1 MILDVSCEPLRCRS
15 WKRVLWHEK
24 VFLPLSSNIRIPKV
38 GLEGKLAFVLLE
50 LGVSDKGLSA
60 VASYQLA
67 LCFPGWTCLV
77 SGGQESCPEPQK
89 GSGLGVGTSL
99 ATAMSKHRPF
109 PPGFLPPL
117 SYLPSLLVWI

>member
-1 MILDVSCEPLRCRS
+1 MRS

-60 VASYQLA
+60 VASLPVGPLLPQ
-67 LCFPGWTCLV
+67 
-77 SGGQESCPEPQK
+77 GGPAWCQ
-89 GSGLGVGTSL
+89 VGRS
-99 ATAMSKHRPF
+99 PV
-109 PPGFLPPL
+109 L
-117 SYLPSLLVWI
+117 SPRKAVV